1 VAVTPYAREYG
12 MNWLYA
18 AATATNLARVGSRQH
33 WVSDTVG
40 GALLGYALG
49 ELAWQ
54 ARRDARLNAKGP
66 TLAVAP
72 DGVALKWALP

>member
-1 VAVTPYAREYG
+1 MP
-12 MNWLYA
+12 WLYA
-18 AATATNLARVGSRQH
+18 AATFTTLARAGSSEH

-54 ARRDARLNAKGP
+54 ARRDARLGRSAP
-66 TLAVAP
+66 TLVLGA
-72 DGVALKWALP
+72 DGVAVKWDLQ